1 MQNRM
6 TMPRDPQRTTV
17 RRRADGVAQIQVLT
31 LPSLSLGTLRTL
43 GLGVVGVAL
52 LVAAL
57 VATPLWL
64 AFGGRAVGQGRA
76 GGRPGPGAT
85 LSDLGGLRR

>member
-1 MQNRM
+1 MQNS
-6 TMPRDPQRTTV
+6 MPMAHDHQRTTV
-17 RRRADGVAQIQVLT
+17 RRRADGVAQIQALP

-57 VATPLWL
+57 VVTPLWL
-64 AFGGRAVGQGRA
+64 AFGGRTAGQGRA
-76 GGRPGPGAT
+76 GVRSSPGAT
-85 LSDLGGLRR
+85 LSDLGGHRR

>member
-6 TMPRDPQRTTV
+6 TMAHDHHRTTV
-17 RRRADGVAQIQVLT
+17 RRRQDGLAQIAALP
-31 LPSLSLGTLRTL
+31 LPSLTLGTLRTL

-57 VATPLWL
+57 VAAPFWL
-64 AFGGRAVGQGRA
+64 AFGGRTAGQARA
-76 GGRPGPGAT
+76 GARTGPGAAVT
-85 LSDLGGLRR
+85 DLSHLR